1 MEEEGEATGEGD
13 GEELQPEF
21 DRDSGPYLKMIEHA
35 EKAFDQWHKT
45 CDNLAKEY
53 ANLKRLAS
61 SRTDREFQ
69 MFYANLEVVKPSI
82 YSRAPQPV
90 VVPRFKDRKPVPRK
104 ASEMMERALVTS
116 FDIEMVHETM
126 KRVRDDLALFGRGV
140 VWARYETYEKGEELK
155 ECVRYE
161 WVHRKDFLHEPAR
174 FWAEVGWVCRG
185 TWLTKE
191 QGQKRFGDGW
201 GDDITYEE
209 AKDTADAYQVEKK
222 ARVWELWHKGKD
234 LVVWLHP
241 NSKTVLD
248 INAPH
253 LSLEGFYPC
262 PRPAFATLEDDSLVP
277 VPDGCFYKDQLEEI
291 NELTARISSL
301 SEALRLVVIYPA
313 GAEGVGEAVEAAIA
327 QTDNR
332 RTWVPVAGLGN
343 LAMQTGGKLQ
353 DAIWE
358 MPVEKVAATITQLIA
373 LRRELISD
381 VYQISGVSDI
391 MRGETDANET
401 LGAQQL
407 KSQYGSI
414 RIKDRQSEMVRL
426 CDAILNLAGEI
437 MAENFAPQTMIS
449 LSQTD
454 LPKQADV
461 LAQHQQAMMQEINAG
476 KQQVDQAIDQE
487 LQAAKQQVEQAVAQG
502 QPAPNPQQV
511 EQAAQA
517 IIAKHQQQAEQ
528 AKQAIVLKHQA
539 EIAEVV
545 TVEKVFALL
554 KAERIRPFVLQIAT
568 DSTIQPDEN
577 AEKAARSE
585 FAMAFAQMSGALAP
599 LMQAAPKEAAP
610 LSGAML
616 KFVLA
621 PFRAGREMEQVI
633 EEFVDNMTEKASQPP
648 PPNPEAEALMKKAEL
663 EGKKLEADMT
673 AKMAD
678 VEDRKAER
686 AEKLMAATEQAAL
699 KRDEQ
704 MAANV
709 DRQAERM
716 HKQELAKID
725 RDMKLIDKSLKEMEA
740 AIRQLEASAK
750 VEEVS
755 DRKEERKSSASQQM
769 QPQDDEDKQIER
781 ETKRI
786 SNTKARMELE
796 GSLKESDHKQR
807 KAAMDEDASAASRDD
822 AAARLEQTRALT
834 DAIREIQTSM
844 ASVSEQQAR
853 LAKAIA
859 APKRLVRD
867 PKTQRAI
874 GVETLD
880 AGI

>member
-1 MEEEGEATGEGD
+1 MSDEEGEATGGGD

-45 CDNLAKEY
+45 CDNLAKEF

-104 ASEMMERALVTS
+104 ASEMLERALITS
-116 FDIEMVHETM
+116 FDVEHVHETM

-140 VWARYETYEKGEELK
+140 IWARYETYEKGEDLK

-174 FWAEVGWVCRG
+174 IWSEVGWVCRG

-191 QGQKRFGDGW
+191 QGQKRFGKAW
-201 GDDITYEE
+201 GDDVTYEE
-209 AKDTADAYQVEKK
+209 AKDTATEYNVEKK
-222 ARVWELWHKGKD
+222 ARVWEMWNKTKD
-234 LVVWLHP
+234 LVIWLHP

-253 LSLEGFYPC
+253 LELDGFFPC
-262 PRPAFATLEDDSLVP
+262 PRPALATVEDDSLVP

-291 NELTARISSL
+291 NELTARISAL

-343 LAMQTGGKLQ
+343 LAMQTGGRLQ

-391 MRGETDANET
+391 MRGETDASET

-414 RIKDRQSEMVRL
+414 RIKDRQNEMVRL

-437 MAENFAPQTMIS
+437 MSENFAPQTMIS

-461 LAQHQQAMMQEINAG
+461 LAQHQQAMMQEI
-476 KQQVDQAIDQE
+476 
-487 LQAAKQQVEQAVAQG
+487 QAAVQQVEQGMAQG
-502 QPAPNPQQV
+502 QPPPNPQQ
-511 EQAAQA
+511 
-517 IIAKHQQQAEQ
+517 IEQ
-528 AKQAIVLKHQA
+528 AKQAIVLKHQK

-545 TVEKVFALL
+545 TVEQVFALL

-621 PFRAGREMEQVI
+621 PFRAGREMEQTI

-648 PPNPEAEALMKKAEL
+648 PPNPEAEAMQIEAETKKADL
-663 EGKKLEADMT
+663 
-673 AKMAD
+673 
-678 VEDRKAER
+678 EDRKAER
-686 AEKLMAATEQAAL
+686 AAKLEQAAKAQQDAQGKAQMDAQRQL
-699 KRDEQ
+699 EEADRKRQDEAIKRQQAMEDRALKMQDEDRKAAEAARKAEHDAMMRNIDLMMARIAMDTERLKIMAMAEQAEMAKREKQEKDAQHEAKEYERETREVTRQFEGEAKSSKRDEAMNAVLASLSQ
-704 MAANV
+704 GLETVA
-709 DRQAERM
+709 QA
-716 HKQELAKID
+716 
-725 RDMKLIDKSLKEMEA
+725 
-740 AIRQLEASAK
+740 
-750 VEEVS
+750 
-755 DRKEERKSSASQQM
+755 
-769 QPQDDEDKQIER
+769 
-781 ETKRI
+781 
-786 SNTKARMELE
+786 
-796 GSLKESDHKQR
+796 
-807 KAAMDEDASAASRDD
+807 
-822 AAARLEQTRALT
+822 
-834 DAIREIQTSM
+834 
-844 ASVSEQQAR
+844 QQA
-853 LAKAIA
+853 LAESMS
-859 APKRLVRD
+859 R
-867 PKTQRAI
+867 PKTIKFNSEGRP
-874 GVETLD
+874 V
-880 AGI
+880 GIQ

>member
-1 MEEEGEATGEGD
+1 MEEEGEATGGGD

-35 EKAFDQWHKT
+35 EKAFTQWHST
-45 CDNLAKEY
+45 CDNLAKEF

-104 ASEMMERALVTS
+104 ASEMLERALVTS
-116 FDIEMVHETM
+116 FDVEHVHETM

-140 VWARYETYEKGEELK
+140 IWARYETYEKGEELK

-174 FWAEVGWVCRG
+174 IWSEVGWVCRG

-191 QGQKRFGDGW
+191 QGQKRFGKAW
-201 GDDITYEE
+201 GDDVTYEE
-209 AKDTADAYQVEKK
+209 AKDTATEYNVEKK
-222 ARVWELWHKGKD
+222 ARVWEMWNKTKD
-234 LVVWLHP
+234 LVIWLHP
-241 NSKTVLD
+241 NSKQVLD

-253 LSLEGFYPC
+253 LELDGFFPC
-262 PRPAFATLEDDSLVP
+262 PRPALATVEDDSLVP

-358 MPVEKVAATITQLIA
+358 MPVDKVAATITQLIA

-381 VYQISGVSDI
+381 VYQVSGVSDI
-391 MRGETDANET
+391 MRGETDASET

-414 RIKDRQSEMVRL
+414 RIKDRQNEMVRL

-437 MAENFAPQTMIS
+437 MSENFAPQTMIS

-461 LAQHQQAMMQEINAG
+461 LAQHQQAMMQEIM
-476 KQQVDQAIDQE
+476 
-487 LQAAKQQVEQAVAQG
+487 AAVQQVEQGMAQG
-502 QPAPNPQQV
+502 QPPPNPQQ
-511 EQAAQA
+511 
-517 IIAKHQQQAEQ
+517 IEQ
-528 AKQAIVLKHQA
+528 AKQAIVLKHQK

-545 TVEKVFALL
+545 TVEKVFELL
-554 KAERIRPFVLQIAT
+554 KAERIRPYILQIAT

-648 PPNPEAEALMKKAEL
+648 PPNPEAEAMMKTAEL
-663 EGKKLEADMT
+663 EGKKLEADVA

-686 AEKLMAATEQAAL
+686 DAKLAQAAKAQEAEGIKVAQDAQRQAEEAERKRQDEMVKRQQAMEDRTLKMQDEDRKNAEAARKAEHDAMMRQIDLMMARIAMDTERLKILSMAEQADEAKREKREKEAQFAAKEYERETREVTRQFEGEAKSS
-699 KRDEQ
+699 KRDEAMNAVLASLSQ
-704 MAANV
+704 GLETVA
-709 DRQAERM
+709 QA
-716 HKQELAKID
+716 
-725 RDMKLIDKSLKEMEA
+725 
-740 AIRQLEASAK
+740 
-750 VEEVS
+750 
-755 DRKEERKSSASQQM
+755 
-769 QPQDDEDKQIER
+769 
-781 ETKRI
+781 
-786 SNTKARMELE
+786 
-796 GSLKESDHKQR
+796 
-807 KAAMDEDASAASRDD
+807 
-822 AAARLEQTRALT
+822 
-834 DAIREIQTSM
+834 
-844 ASVSEQQAR
+844 QQA
-853 LAKAIA
+853 LAESLS
-859 APKRLVRD
+859 R
-867 PKTQRAI
+867 PKTIKFNSEGRP
-874 GVETLD
+874 V
-880 AGI
+880 GIQ

>member
-1 MEEEGEATGEGD
+1 MEEEGEATGGGD

-35 EKAFDQWHKT
+35 EKAFDQWWKT

-90 VVPRFKDRKPVPRK
+90 AVPRFKDRKPVPRK

-209 AKDTADAYQVEKK
+209 AKDTASDYNVEKK

-241 NSKTVLD
+241 NSKQVLD

-343 LAMQTGGKLQ
+343 LAMQTGGKLS

-358 MPVEKVAATITQLIA
+358 MPVDKVAATITQLIA

-426 CDAILNLAGEI
+426 CDAILNIAGEI

-449 LSQTD
+449 LSQID

-461 LAQHQQAMMQEINAG
+461 IKQHEAAMMQEIM
-476 KQQVDQAIDQE
+476 
-487 LQAAKQQVEQAVAQG
+487 AAKQQVEQGMAQG
-502 QPAPNPQQV
+502 QPAPNPQQI
-511 EQAAQA
+511 EQAGQA
-517 IIAKHQQQAEQ
+517 IIA
-528 AKQAIVLKHQA
+528 KHQA

-648 PPNPEAEALMKKAEL
+648 PPNPEAEAMQIEAETKKADL
-663 EGKKLEADMT
+663 
-673 AKMAD
+673 
-678 VEDRKAER
+678 EDRKAER
-686 AEKLMAATEQAAL
+686 AAKLEQAAKAQEADGMKAAQDVQRQAEEAERKRQDEMVKRQQAMEDRAL
-699 KRDEQ
+699 KMQDEDRKNAEAARKAEHDARMRQIDLALANITMQTERLKIISMSEQAEEAKREKQEKDAQHEAKEYERETREVSRRTEGEAKSSKRDEAMSAVLASLSQ
-704 MAANV
+704 GLETVA
-709 DRQAERM
+709 QA
-716 HKQELAKID
+716 
-725 RDMKLIDKSLKEMEA
+725 
-740 AIRQLEASAK
+740 
-750 VEEVS
+750 
-755 DRKEERKSSASQQM
+755 
-769 QPQDDEDKQIER
+769 
-781 ETKRI
+781 
-786 SNTKARMELE
+786 
-796 GSLKESDHKQR
+796 
-807 KAAMDEDASAASRDD
+807 
-822 AAARLEQTRALT
+822 
-834 DAIREIQTSM
+834 
-844 ASVSEQQAR
+844 QQA
-853 LAKAIA
+853 LAESLS
-859 APKRLVRD
+859 R
-867 PKTQRAI
+867 PKTIKFNAEGRP
-874 GVETLD
+874 V
-880 AGI
+880 GIQ

>member
-1 MEEEGEATGEGD
+1 MEEEGEATGGGD

-35 EKAFDQWHKT
+35 EKAFTQWHST
-45 CDNLAKEY
+45 CDNLAKEF

-61 SRTDREFQ
+61 SRSDREFQ

-104 ASEMMERALVTS
+104 ASEMLERALVTS
-116 FDIEMVHETM
+116 FDVEHVHETM

-140 VWARYETYEKGEELK
+140 IWARYETYEKGEELK

-174 FWAEVGWVCRG
+174 IWSEVGWVCRG

-191 QGQKRFGDGW
+191 QGQKRFGEAW

-209 AKDTADAYQVEKK
+209 AKDTATEYNVEKK
-222 ARVWELWHKGKD
+222 ARVWEMWNKTKD
-234 LVVWLHP
+234 LVIWLHP
-241 NSKTVLD
+241 NSKMVLD

-253 LSLEGFYPC
+253 LDLDGFFPC
-262 PRPAFATLEDDSLVP
+262 PRPALATVEDDSLVP

-343 LAMQTGGKLQ
+343 LAMQTGGKLS

-358 MPVEKVAATITQLIA
+358 MPVDKVAATITQLIA

-391 MRGETDANET
+391 MRGETDASET

-414 RIKDRQSEMVRL
+414 RIKDRQNEMVRL

-437 MAENFAPQTMIS
+437 MSENFAPQTMIS

-461 LAQHQQAMMQEINAG
+461 LAQHQQAMMQEIM
-476 KQQVDQAIDQE
+476 
-487 LQAAKQQVEQAVAQG
+487 AAVQQVEQGMAQG
-502 QPAPNPQQV
+502 QPPPNPQQ
-511 EQAAQA
+511 
-517 IIAKHQQQAEQ
+517 IEQ
-528 AKQAIVLKHQA
+528 AKQAIVLKHQK

-545 TVEKVFALL
+545 TVEKVFELL
-554 KAERIRPFVLQIAT
+554 KAERIRPYILQIAT

-648 PPNPEAEALMKKAEL
+648 PPNPEAEAMQIEAETKKADL
-663 EGKKLEADMT
+663 
-673 AKMAD
+673 
-678 VEDRKAER
+678 EDRKAER
-686 AEKLMAATEQAAL
+686 AAKLEQAAKAQEADGMKAAQDVQRQAEEAERKRQDEMIKRQQAMEDRAL
-699 KRDEQ
+699 KMQDEDRKAAEAARKAEHDAMMRNIDLMMARIAMDTERLKIMSMAEQADEAKREKQEKEAQFEAKEYEREGREVASKAEGDAKSSKRDEAMNAVLASLSQ
-704 MAANV
+704 GLETVA
-709 DRQAERM
+709 QA
-716 HKQELAKID
+716 
-725 RDMKLIDKSLKEMEA
+725 
-740 AIRQLEASAK
+740 
-750 VEEVS
+750 
-755 DRKEERKSSASQQM
+755 
-769 QPQDDEDKQIER
+769 
-781 ETKRI
+781 
-786 SNTKARMELE
+786 
-796 GSLKESDHKQR
+796 
-807 KAAMDEDASAASRDD
+807 
-822 AAARLEQTRALT
+822 
-834 DAIREIQTSM
+834 
-844 ASVSEQQAR
+844 QQA
-853 LAKAIA
+853 LAESLS
-859 APKRLVRD
+859 R
-867 PKTQRAI
+867 PKTIKFNSEGRP
-874 GVETLD
+874 V
-880 AGI
+880 GIQ

>member
-1 MEEEGEATGEGD
+1 M
-13 GEELQPEF
+13 
-21 DRDSGPYLKMIEHA
+21 
-35 EKAFDQWHKT
+35 
-45 CDNLAKEY
+45 
-53 ANLKRLAS
+53 
-61 SRTDREFQ
+61 
-69 MFYANLEVVKPSI
+69 
-82 YSRAPQPV
+82 
-90 VVPRFKDRKPVPRK
+90 
-104 ASEMMERALVTS
+104 
-116 FDIEMVHETM
+116 
-126 KRVRDDLALFGRGV
+126 
-140 VWARYETYEKGEELK
+140 
-155 ECVRYE
+155 
-161 WVHRKDFLHEPAR
+161 HRKDFLHEPAR
-174 FWAEVGWVCRG
+174 IWSEVGWVCRG

-209 AKDTADAYQVEKK
+209 AKDTASDYNVEKK

-241 NSKTVLD
+241 NSKQVLD

-253 LSLEGFYPC
+253 LDLDGFFPC
-262 PRPAFATLEDDSLVP
+262 PRPAYGTLEDDSLVP
-277 VPDGCFYKDQLEEI
+277 VPDPLQYKDQLEEI
-291 NELTARISSL
+291 DELSARISAL

-343 LAMQTGGKLQ
+343 LAMQTGGKLS

-358 MPVEKVAATITQLIA
+358 MPVDRVAATITQLIA

-381 VYQISGVSDI
+381 VYQISGISDI
-391 MRGETDANET
+391 MRGESEASET

-426 CDAILNLAGEI
+426 CDAILNIAGEI
-437 MAENFAPQTMIS
+437 MSENFAPQTMIS

-461 LAQHQQAMMQEINAG
+461 LAQHQQAMMQEINVG

-648 PPNPEAEALMKKAEL
+648 PPNPEAEAMQIEAETKKADL
-663 EGKKLEADMT
+663 
-673 AKMAD
+673 
-678 VEDRKAER
+678 EDRKAER
-686 AEKLMAATEQAAL
+686 AAKLEQAA
-699 KRDEQ
+699 KAQEADG
-704 MAANV
+704 MKAAQDV
-709 DRQAERM
+709 QRQAEEAERKRQDEMVKRQQAMEDRALKMQDEDRKNAEAARKAEHDARM
-716 HKQELAKID
+716 RQIDLALANITMQTERLKIIATAEQAAEAKREKQEKDAQHEAK
-725 RDMKLIDKSLKEMEA
+725 EY
-740 AIRQLEASAK
+740 
-750 VEEVS
+750 
-755 DRKEERKSSASQQM
+755 
-769 QPQDDEDKQIER
+769 ER
-781 ETKRI
+781 ETQEVSRRTEGEAKSSQRDEAM
-786 SNTKARMELE
+786 SAVLASLSQGLE
-796 GSLKESDHKQR
+796 TVAQ
-807 KAAMDEDASAASRDD
+807 A
-822 AAARLEQTRALT
+822 
-834 DAIREIQTSM
+834 
-844 ASVSEQQAR
+844 QQA
-853 LAKAIA
+853 LAESLS
-859 APKRLVRD
+859 R
-867 PKTQRAI
+867 PKTIKFNAEGRP
-874 GVETLD
+874 V
-880 AGI
+880 GIQ

>member
-1 MEEEGEATGEGD
+1 MSDEEGEATGGGD

-45 CDNLAKEY
+45 CDNLAKEF

-104 ASEMMERALVTS
+104 ASEMLERALITS
-116 FDIEMVHETM
+116 FDVEHVHETM

-140 VWARYETYEKGEELK
+140 IWARYETYEKGEDLK

-174 FWAEVGWVCRG
+174 IWSEVGWVCRG

-191 QGQKRFGDGW
+191 QGQKRFGKAW
-201 GDDITYEE
+201 GDDVTYEE
-209 AKDTADAYQVEKK
+209 AKDTATEYNVEKK
-222 ARVWELWHKGKD
+222 ARVWEMWNKTKD
-234 LVVWLHP
+234 LVIWLHP

-253 LSLEGFYPC
+253 LELDGFFPC
-262 PRPAFATLEDDSLVP
+262 PRPALATVEDDSLVP

-291 NELTARISSL
+291 NELTARISAL

-358 MPVEKVAATITQLIA
+358 MPVERVATTITQLIA

-391 MRGETDANET
+391 MRGETDASET

-414 RIKDRQSEMVRL
+414 RIKDRQNEMVRL
-426 CDAILNLAGEI
+426 CDAVLNLAGEI
-437 MAENFAPQTMIS
+437 MAENFSPQTMIS

-454 LPKQADV
+454 LPRQADV
-461 LAQHQQAMMQEINAG
+461 LRQHEAAMKQEIM
-476 KQQVDQAIDQE
+476 
-487 LQAAKQQVEQAVAQG
+487 AAVQQVEQGMAQG
-502 QPAPNPQQV
+502 QPPPNPQQV
-511 EQAAQA
+511 
-517 IIAKHQQQAEQ
+517 EQ
-528 AKQAIVLKHQA
+528 AKQAIVLKHQT

-545 TVEKVFALL
+545 TIEKVFALL

-577 AEKAARSE
+577 AEKSARSE

-648 PPNPEAEALMKKAEL
+648 PPNPEAEAMQIEAETKKADL
-663 EGKKLEADMT
+663 
-673 AKMAD
+673 
-678 VEDRKAER
+678 EDRKAER
-686 AEKLMAATEQAAL
+686 AAKLEQAAKAQQDAQGKAQMDAQRQL
-699 KRDEQ
+699 EEADRKRQDEAIKRQQAMEDRALKMQDEDRKAAEAARKAEHDAMMRNIDLMMARIAMDTERLKIMAMAEQAEMAKREKQEKDAQHEAKEYERETREVTRQFEGEAKSSKRDEAMNAVLASLSQ
-704 MAANV
+704 GLETVA
-709 DRQAERM
+709 QA
-716 HKQELAKID
+716 
-725 RDMKLIDKSLKEMEA
+725 
-740 AIRQLEASAK
+740 
-750 VEEVS
+750 
-755 DRKEERKSSASQQM
+755 
-769 QPQDDEDKQIER
+769 
-781 ETKRI
+781 
-786 SNTKARMELE
+786 
-796 GSLKESDHKQR
+796 
-807 KAAMDEDASAASRDD
+807 
-822 AAARLEQTRALT
+822 
-834 DAIREIQTSM
+834 
-844 ASVSEQQAR
+844 QQA
-853 LAKAIA
+853 LAESMS
-859 APKRLVRD
+859 R
-867 PKTQRAI
+867 PKTIKFNSEGRP
-874 GVETLD
+874 V
-880 AGI
+880 GIQ

>member
-1 MEEEGEATGEGD
+1 MEEEGEATGGGD

-35 EKAFDQWHKT
+35 EKAFDQWWKT
-45 CDNLAKEY
+45 CDNVAKDY

-61 SRTDREFQ
+61 SRADREFQ
-69 MFYANLEVVKPSI
+69 MLYANLEVVKPSI
-82 YSRAPQPV
+82 YSRAPMPV

-104 ASEMMERALVTS
+104 ASEMLERALVTS
-116 FDIEMVHETM
+116 FDVEHVHETM

-174 FWAEVGWVCRG
+174 IWSEVGWVCRG

-209 AKDTADAYQVEKK
+209 AKDTATEYNVEKK
-222 ARVWELWHKGKD
+222 ARVWEMWNKTKD
-234 LVVWLHP
+234 MVIWLHP
-241 NSKTVLD
+241 NSKQVLD

-253 LSLEGFYPC
+253 LDLDGFFPC
-262 PRPAFATLEDDSLVP
+262 PRPAYGTLEDDSLVP
-277 VPDGCFYKDQLEEI
+277 VPDPLQYKDQLEEI
-291 NELTARISSL
+291 NELSARISAL

-343 LAMQTGGKLQ
+343 LAMQTGGRLQ

-381 VYQISGVSDI
+381 VYQISGISDI
-391 MRGETDANET
+391 MRGESEASET

-426 CDAILNLAGEI
+426 CDAILNIAGEI

-449 LSQTD
+449 LSQID

-461 LAQHQQAMMQEINAG
+461 LAEHQQAMMQEI
-476 KQQVDQAIDQE
+476 
-487 LQAAKQQVEQAVAQG
+487 QAAIQQVEQGMAEG
-502 QPAPNPQQV
+502 QPPPNPQQ
-511 EQAAQA
+511 
-517 IIAKHQQQAEQ
+517 IEQ
-528 AKQAIVLKHQA
+528 AKQAIILKHQN

-633 EEFVDNMTEKASQPP
+633 EEFVDQMTEKAQQPP
-648 PPNPEAEALMKKAEL
+648 PPNPEAEAMQIEAETKKADL
-663 EGKKLEADMT
+663 
-673 AKMAD
+673 
-678 VEDRKAER
+678 EDRKAER
-686 AEKLMAATEQAAL
+686 AAKLEQAA
-699 KRDEQ
+699 KAQEADG
-704 MAANV
+704 MKAAQ
-709 DRQAERM
+709 DAQRQAEEAERKRQDEM
-716 HKQELAKID
+716 IKRQNEADKRQQAMED
-725 RDMKLIDKSLKEMEA
+725 RALKM
-740 AIRQLEASAK
+740 Q
-750 VEEVS
+750 
-755 DRKEERKSSASQQM
+755 DEERKNAEAARKAEHDAMMRQIDLMMANITM
-769 QPQDDEDKQIER
+769 QTERFKILAAAEQAAEAKREKQEKDAQHEAKEYER
-781 ETKRI
+781 ETREVSRRTEGEAKSSQRDEAM
-786 SNTKARMELE
+786 SAVLASLSQGLE
-796 GSLKESDHKQR
+796 TVAQ
-807 KAAMDEDASAASRDD
+807 A
-822 AAARLEQTRALT
+822 
-834 DAIREIQTSM
+834 
-844 ASVSEQQAR
+844 QQA
-853 LAKAIA
+853 LAESLS
-859 APKRLVRD
+859 R
-867 PKTQRAI
+867 PKTIKFNAEGRP
-874 GVETLD
+874 V
-880 AGI
+880 GIQ

>member
-1 MEEEGEATGEGD
+1 MEEEGEATGGGD

-45 CDNLAKEY
+45 CDNLAKEF

-104 ASEMMERALVTS
+104 ASEMLERALVTS
-116 FDIEMVHETM
+116 FDVEHVHETM

-140 VWARYETYEKGEELK
+140 IWARYETYEKGEELK

-174 FWAEVGWVCRG
+174 IWSEVGWVCRG

-191 QGQKRFGDGW
+191 QGQKRFGEAW

-209 AKDTADAYQVEKK
+209 AKDTASEYNVEKK
-222 ARVWELWHKGKD
+222 ARVWEMWNKTKD
-234 LVVWLHP
+234 MVIWLHP
-241 NSKTVLD
+241 NSKQVLD

-253 LSLEGFYPC
+253 LSLDGFFPC
-262 PRPAFATLEDDSLVP
+262 PRPALATVEDDSLVP

-358 MPVEKVAATITQLIA
+358 MPVDKVAATITQLIA

-391 MRGETDANET
+391 MRGETDASET

-414 RIKDRQSEMVRL
+414 RIKDRQNEMVRL

-437 MAENFAPQTMIS
+437 MSENFAPQTMIS

-461 LAQHQQAMMQEINAG
+461 LAQHQQAMMQEIM
-476 KQQVDQAIDQE
+476 
-487 LQAAKQQVEQAVAQG
+487 AAVQQVEQGMAQG
-502 QPAPNPQQV
+502 QPPPNPQQ
-511 EQAAQA
+511 
-517 IIAKHQQQAEQ
+517 IEQ
-528 AKQAIVLKHQA
+528 AKQAIVLKHQK

-545 TVEKVFALL
+545 TVEKVFELL
-554 KAERIRPFVLQIAT
+554 KAERIRPYILQIAT

-648 PPNPEAEALMKKAEL
+648 PPNPEAEAMMKTAEL
-663 EGKKLEADMT
+663 EGKKLEADVA

-678 VEDRKAER
+678 AEDRKAER
-686 AEKLMAATEQAAL
+686 DAKLAQAAKAQEAEGMKANQDAMRQAEEAERKRQDEMVKRQQAMEDRAL
-699 KRDEQ
+699 KRQ
-704 MAANV
+704 
-709 DRQAERM
+709 
-716 HKQELAKID
+716 
-725 RDMKLIDKSLKEMEA
+725 
-740 AIRQLEASAK
+740 
-750 VEEVS
+750 
-755 DRKEERKSSASQQM
+755 
-769 QPQDDEDKQIER
+769 DED
-781 ETKRI
+781 
-786 SNTKARMELE
+786 
-796 GSLKESDHKQR
+796 R
-807 KAAMDEDASAASRDD
+807 KAAE
-822 AAARLEQTRALT
+822 AARKAEH
-834 DAIREIQTSM
+834 DAMMRNIDLMMARIAMDTERLKIISM
-844 ASVSEQQAR
+844 AEQADEAKREKQEKEAQFEAKEFEREGRETAFRSDGEAKSSKRDEAMNAVLASLSQGLETVAQAQQA
-853 LAKAIA
+853 LAESMS
-859 APKRLVRD
+859 R
-867 PKTQRAI
+867 PKTIKFNSEGRP
-874 GVETLD
+874 V
-880 AGI
+880 GIQ

>member
-1 MEEEGEATGEGD
+1 MEEEGEATGGGD

-21 DRDSGPYLKMIEHA
+21 DRDAAPFMKMIEHA
-35 EKAFDQWHKT
+35 EKAFEPWHST
-45 CDNLAKEY
+45 CDKLAKEY

-61 SRTDREFQ
+61 SRSDREFQ

-104 ASEMMERALVTS
+104 ASEMLERALVTS
-116 FDIEMVHETM
+116 FDTEHVHETM
-126 KRVRDDLALFGRGV
+126 KRVRDDFALFGRGV
-140 VWARYETYEKGEELK
+140 IWTRYETYQKGQELK

-161 WVHRKDFLHEPAR
+161 WVHRADFLHEPAR
-174 FWAEVGWVCRG
+174 IWSEVGWVARG

-191 QGQKRFGDGW
+191 QGEKRFGENW
-201 GDDITYEE
+201 PDDISYVE

-222 ARVWELWHKGKD
+222 ARVWELWHKGKN

-248 INAPH
+248 IAPPH
-253 LSLEGFYPC
+253 LSLDGFFPC

-301 SEALRLVVIYPA
+301 SESLRLVVIYPA
-313 GAEGVGEAVEAAIA
+313 GAEGVGEAVEAAVA

-332 RTWVPVAGLGN
+332 RTWIPVAGLGQ
-343 LAMQTGGKLQ
+343 LSLQTGGKLQ
-353 DAIWE
+353 DSIWE
-358 MPVEKVAATITQLIA
+358 MPVDKVAATITQLIA

-381 VYQISGVSDI
+381 VYQISGISDI
-391 MRGETDANET
+391 MRGESEASET

-414 RIKDRQSEMVRL
+414 RIKDRQAEMIRL
-426 CDAILNLAGEI
+426 CDVVLNLAGEI

-449 LSQTD
+449 MSQID

-461 LAQHQQAMMQEINAG
+461 LAQHQEAMMQEI
-476 KQQVDQAIDQE
+476 
-487 LQAAKQQVEQAVAQG
+487 QAAIAQAQQGMAQG
-502 QPAPNPQQV
+502 QPPPAPEQV
-511 EQAAQA
+511 
-517 IIAKHQQQAEQ
+517 EQ
-528 AKQAIVLKHQA
+528 AKQAIILKHQN

-545 TVEKVFALL
+545 TIEKVFALL
-554 KAERIRPFVLQIAT
+554 SAERTRPFVLQIAT

-585 FAMAFAQMSGALAP
+585 FASAFSQMSAALGP

-633 EEFVDNMTEKASQPP
+633 EEFVDQMTEKASQPP
-648 PPNPEAEALMKKAEL
+648 PPDPAAEAMQIEAETKR
-663 EGKKLEADMT
+663 ADL
-673 AKMAD
+673 
-678 VEDRKAER
+678 EDRKAER
-686 AEKLMAATEQAAL
+686 AAKLEQAAKAQEAEVQQAAM
-699 KRDEQ
+699 KRDEA
-704 MAANV
+704 MASAA
-709 DRQAERM
+709 DKRAERE
-716 HKQELAKID
+716 HKKAMAETE
-725 RDMKLIDKSLKEMEA
+725 KLIKAMDVQMKELERDLK
-740 AIRQLEASAK
+740 QLEIGVRKIEADAK
-750 VEEVS
+750 VEEVG
-755 DRKEERKSSASQQM
+755 DRKQERQAAAMK
-769 QPQDDEDKQIER
+769 PQDDDEDRMIER
-781 ETKRI
+781 ETRKI
-786 SNTKARMELE
+786 GNAKARLDLE
-796 GSLKESDHKQR
+796 DRLKETDHNGR
-807 KAAMDEDASAASRDD
+807 KRAVDEDTATAAREEAAS
-822 AAARLEQTRALT
+822 RLEQTQVLT
-834 DAIREIQTSM
+834 QAVKDIQAGMSQL
-844 ASVSEQQAR
+844 ADQQAK
-853 LAKAIA
+853 LTKAMT
-859 APKRLVRD
+859 APKRVVRD

-880 AGI
+880 VGL

>member
-1 MEEEGEATGEGD
+1 MSDEEGEATGGGD
-13 GEELQPEF
+13 GEDLQPEF

-35 EKAFDQWHKT
+35 EKAFTQWHST
-45 CDNLAKEY
+45 CDNLAKEF

-104 ASEMMERALVTS
+104 ASEMLERALVTS
-116 FDIEMVHETM
+116 FDVEHVHETM

-140 VWARYETYEKGEELK
+140 IWARYETYEKGEELK
-155 ECVRYE
+155 ESVRYE

-174 FWAEVGWVCRG
+174 IWSEVGWVCRG

-191 QGQKRFGDGW
+191 QGQKRFGKAW
-201 GDDITYEE
+201 GDDVTYEE
-209 AKDTADAYQVEKK
+209 AKDTATEYNVEKK
-222 ARVWELWHKGKD
+222 ARVWEMWNKTKD
-234 LVVWLHP
+234 LVIWLHP
-241 NSKTVLD
+241 NSKQVLD

-253 LSLEGFYPC
+253 LELDGFFPC
-262 PRPAFATLEDDSLVP
+262 PRPALATVEDDSLVP

-358 MPVEKVAATITQLIA
+358 MPVDKVAATITQLIA

-391 MRGETDANET
+391 MRGETDASET

-414 RIKDRQSEMVRL
+414 RIKDRQNEMVRL

-437 MAENFAPQTMIS
+437 MSENFAPQTMIS

-461 LAQHQQAMMQEINAG
+461 LAQHQQAMMQEIM
-476 KQQVDQAIDQE
+476 
-487 LQAAKQQVEQAVAQG
+487 AAVQQVEQGMAQG
-502 QPAPNPQQV
+502 QPPPNPQQ
-511 EQAAQA
+511 
-517 IIAKHQQQAEQ
+517 IEQ
-528 AKQAIVLKHQA
+528 AKQAIVLKHQK

-545 TVEKVFALL
+545 TVEKVFELL

-648 PPNPEAEALMKKAEL
+648 PPNPEAEAMQIEAETKKADL
-663 EGKKLEADMT
+663 
-673 AKMAD
+673 
-678 VEDRKAER
+678 EDRKAER
-686 AEKLMAATEQAAL
+686 AAKLEQAAKAQEADGIKAAQDGQRQMEEAERKRQDEAIKRQNEADKRQQAMEDRAL
-699 KRDEQ
+699 KMQDEDRKAAEAARKAEHDAMMRNIDLMMARIAMDTERLKILSMAEQADEAKREKREKEAQHEAKEYERETREVTRQFEGEAKSSKRDEAMNAVLASLSQ
-704 MAANV
+704 GLETVA
-709 DRQAERM
+709 QA
-716 HKQELAKID
+716 
-725 RDMKLIDKSLKEMEA
+725 
-740 AIRQLEASAK
+740 
-750 VEEVS
+750 
-755 DRKEERKSSASQQM
+755 
-769 QPQDDEDKQIER
+769 
-781 ETKRI
+781 
-786 SNTKARMELE
+786 
-796 GSLKESDHKQR
+796 
-807 KAAMDEDASAASRDD
+807 
-822 AAARLEQTRALT
+822 
-834 DAIREIQTSM
+834 
-844 ASVSEQQAR
+844 QQA
-853 LAKAIA
+853 LAESLS
-859 APKRLVRD
+859 R
-867 PKTQRAI
+867 PKTIKFNSEGRP
-874 GVETLD
+874 V
-880 AGI
+880 GIQ

>member
-1 MEEEGEATGEGD
+1 MNEEPGEATGGGD

-21 DRDSGPYLKMIEHA
+21 DRDSGPWLKMIEHA

-61 SRTDREFQ
+61 SRSDREFQ

-104 ASEMMERALVTS
+104 ASEMLERALVTS
-116 FDIEMVHETM
+116 FDVEQVHETM

-140 VWARYETYEKGEELK
+140 VWSRYETYEKGEELK

-174 FWAEVGWVCRG
+174 IWSEVGWVARG

-191 QGQKRFGDGW
+191 QGEKRFGEGW

-241 NSKTVLD
+241 NSKQVLD

-253 LSLEGFYPC
+253 LNLDGFFPC
-262 PRPAFATLEDDSLVP
+262 PRPAFATVEDDSLVP

-313 GAEGVGEAVEAAIA
+313 GAEGVGEAVEAAIQ

-332 RTWVPVAGLGN
+332 RTWVPVAGLGQ
-343 LAMQTGGKLQ
+343 LSLQTGGKLQ
-353 DAIWE
+353 DSIWE
-358 MPVEKVAATITQLIA
+358 MPVDKVAATITQLIA

-426 CDAILNLAGEI
+426 CDAVLNLAGEI
-437 MAENFAPQTMIS
+437 MAENFAPQTMMAM
-449 LSQTD
+449 SQTMD

-461 LAQHQQAMMQEINAG
+461 LAQHQAAMQQEI
-476 KQQVDQAIDQE
+476 
-487 LQAAKQQVEQAVAQG
+487 QAAVAQVQQGMAQG
-502 QPAPNPQQV
+502 QPPPDQMQ
-511 EQAAQA
+511 
-517 IIAKHQQQAEQ
+517 IQQAQE
-528 AKQAIVLKHQA
+528 AIVLKHKQ
-539 EIAEVV
+539 EVEQVV
-545 TVEKVFALL
+545 TVEKVFELF
-554 KAERIRPFVLQIAT
+554 KAQRIRPFVLQIAT

-577 AEKAARSE
+577 AEKQARNE
-585 FAMAFAQMSGALAP
+585 FGVAFAQITTALAP
-599 LMQAAPKEAAP
+599 IVQVDPAGSADFAGEMI
-610 LSGAML
+610 
-616 KFVLA
+616 KFILA
-621 PFRAGREMEQVI
+621 PYRAGRMMEQA
-633 EEFVDNMTEKASQPP
+633 VDDWVEQMKEKAKQPP
-648 PPNPEAEALMKKAEL
+648 PPNPEAEKL
-663 EGKKLEADMT
+663 KLEAEGMKADQA
-673 AKMAD
+673 AKAAEL
-678 VEDRKAER
+678 EDRKADR
-686 AEKLMAATEQAAL
+686 AAKAAQAQADAAAKQAEDQRKGAL
-699 KRDEQ
+699 DALEAQKRDQDAQREAAIKDREA
-704 MAANV
+704 MARIAEIDRKMANDEA
-709 DRQAERM
+709 DREHQERM
-716 HKQELAKID
+716 RAMEFRLKEMDMELAKL
-725 RDMKLIDKSLKEMEA
+725 KL
-740 AIRQLEASAK
+740 
-750 VEEVS
+750 
-755 DRKEERKSSASQQM
+755 
-769 QPQDDEDKQIER
+769 
-781 ETKRI
+781 
-786 SNTKARMELE
+786 
-796 GSLKESDHKQR
+796 
-807 KAAMDEDASAASRDD
+807 
-822 AAARLEQTRALT
+822 
-834 DAIREIQTSM
+834 
-844 ASVSEQQAR
+844 QQAR
-853 LAKAIA
+853 EK
-859 APKRLVRD
+859 
-867 PKTQRAI
+867 PKTNGSGA
-874 GVETLD
+874 E
-880 AGI
+880 AH

>member
-1 MEEEGEATGEGD
+1 MEEEGEATGGGD

-21 DRDSGPYLKMIEHA
+21 DRDSGPWLKMIEHA

-61 SRTDREFQ
+61 SRSDREFQ

-90 VVPRFKDRKPVPRK
+90 AVPRFKDRKPVPRK

-161 WVHRKDFLHEPAR
+161 WVHRKDFLHEPSR
-174 FWAEVGWVCRG
+174 FWAETGWVARG

-191 QGQKRFGDGW
+191 QGVKRFGKGW

-222 ARVWELWHKGKD
+222 ARVWELWHRGKD

-241 NSKTVLD
+241 NAKMVLD

-253 LSLEGFYPC
+253 LSLEGFFPC

-343 LAMQTGGKLQ
+343 LAMQTGGKLS

-358 MPVEKVAATITQLIA
+358 MPVDKVAATITQLIA

-426 CDAILNLAGEI
+426 CDAILNIAGEI

-449 LSQTD
+449 LSQID

-461 LAQHQQAMMQEINAG
+461 LKKHEAAMMQEIDA
-476 KQQVDQAIDQE
+476 AIE
-487 LQAAKQQVEQAVAQG
+487 QVEQGMAQG
-502 QPAPNPQQV
+502 QPAPTP
-511 EQAAQA
+511 
-517 IIAKHQQQAEQ
+517 QQAEQ
-528 AKQAIVLKHQA
+528 AKQAIVAKHQA

-545 TVEKVFALL
+545 TIEKVFALL
-554 KAERIRPFVLQIAT
+554 KAERTRPFVLQIAT

-585 FAMAFAQMSGALAP
+585 FATAFAQMSGALAP

-633 EEFVDNMTEKASQPP
+633 EEFVDNMTEKANQPP

-663 EGKKLEADMT
+663 EGKKLEADVT
-673 AKMAD
+673 AKTIEI
-678 VEDRKAER
+678 EDRKAER
-686 AEKLMAATEQAAL
+686 AEKTKAALEAAAL

-704 MAANV
+704 MAANA
-709 DRQAERM
+709 DRQAERE
-716 HKQELAKID
+716 HKQQIAAVEKEAKAIDLEMKRLERELKAV
-725 RDMKLIDKSLKEMEA
+725 
-740 AIRQLEASAK
+740 EASLRRIEANAK
-750 VEEVS
+750 VEEVA
-755 DRKEERKSSASQQM
+755 DRKEDRKFNASQRVEKDAEDFRARKVANDRDQM
-769 QPQDDEDKQIER
+769 DLEDREEERQVRRKKSAMMDDEARRVAEDEEMNRQAMEQLAALNQKIEQIGQGLQMVASTQQMLER
-781 ETKRI
+781 SITAE
-786 SNTKARMELE
+786 
-796 GSLKESDHKQR
+796 KE
-807 KAAMDEDASAASRDD
+807 
-822 AAARLEQTRALT
+822 
-834 DAIREIQTSM
+834 
-844 ASVSEQQAR
+844 V
-853 LAKAIA
+853 
-859 APKRLVRD
+859 VRD
-867 PKTQRAI
+867 PKTGRAT
-874 GVETLD
+874 GVRLKQ
-880 AGI
+880 ANGAR

>member
-1 MEEEGEATGEGD
+1 MEEEGEATGGGD

-21 DRDSGPYLKMIEHA
+21 DRDSGPWLKMIEHA
-35 EKAFDQWHKT
+35 EKAFTQWNDT
-45 CDNLAKEY
+45 CDKVAKEY

-61 SRTDREFQ
+61 SRSDREFQ
-69 MFYANLEVVKPSI
+69 MLYANLEVVKPSI

-104 ASEMMERALVTS
+104 SSEMLERALVTS
-116 FDIEMVHETM
+116 FDVEHVHETM

-161 WVHRKDFLHEPAR
+161 WVHRKDYLHEPAR
-174 FWAEVGWVCRG
+174 FWAEVGWAARG

-191 QGQKRFGDGW
+191 QGVKRFGKGW

-241 NSKTVLD
+241 NSKQVLD

-253 LSLEGFYPC
+253 LSLEGFFPC
-262 PRPAFATLEDDSLVP
+262 PRPAYGTLEDDSLVP
-277 VPDGCFYKDQLEEI
+277 VPDALEYKDQLEEI

-358 MPVEKVAATITQLIA
+358 MPVDKVAATITQLIA

-426 CDAILNLAGEI
+426 CDAILNIAGEI

-449 LSQTD
+449 LSQID

-461 LAQHQQAMMQEINAG
+461 IKQHEAAMMQEIMA
-476 KQQVDQAIDQE
+476 AIS
-487 LQAAKQQVEQAVAQG
+487 QVEQGMAEG
-502 QPAPNPQQV
+502 QPPPNPQQ
-511 EQAAQA
+511 
-517 IIAKHQQQAEQ
+517 IEQ
-528 AKQAIVLKHQA
+528 AKQAIILKHQN

-585 FAMAFAQMSGALAP
+585 FATAFAQMSGALAP

-633 EEFVDNMTEKASQPP
+633 EEFVDQMTEKANQPP
-648 PPNPEAEALMKKAEL
+648 PPNPEAEAMQIEAETKKADL
-663 EGKKLEADMT
+663 
-673 AKMAD
+673 
-678 VEDRKAER
+678 EDRKAER
-686 AEKLMAATEQAAL
+686 AAKLEQAA
-699 KRDEQ
+699 KAQEADG
-704 MAANV
+704 MKAAQDV
-709 DRQAERM
+709 QRQAEEAERKRQDEAIKRQQAMEDRALKMQDEDRKNAEAARKAEHDARM
-716 HKQELAKID
+716 RQIDLALANITMQTERLKIIATAEQAAEAKREKQEKEAQHEAK
-725 RDMKLIDKSLKEMEA
+725 EY
-740 AIRQLEASAK
+740 
-750 VEEVS
+750 
-755 DRKEERKSSASQQM
+755 
-769 QPQDDEDKQIER
+769 ER
-781 ETKRI
+781 ETREVSRRTEGEAKSSQRDEAM
-786 SNTKARMELE
+786 SAVLASLSQGLE
-796 GSLKESDHKQR
+796 TVAQ
-807 KAAMDEDASAASRDD
+807 A
-822 AAARLEQTRALT
+822 
-834 DAIREIQTSM
+834 
-844 ASVSEQQAR
+844 QQA
-853 LAKAIA
+853 LAESLS
-859 APKRLVRD
+859 R
-867 PKTQRAI
+867 PKTIKFNAEGRP
-874 GVETLD
+874 V
-880 AGI
+880 GIQ

>member
-1 MEEEGEATGEGD
+1 MSDEEGEATGGGD

-21 DRDSGPYLKMIEHA
+21 DRDAAPYMKMIEHA

-90 VVPRFKDRKPVPRK
+90 AVPRFKDRKPVPRK

-140 VWARYETYEKGEELK
+140 VWARYETYEKAEELK

-209 AKDTADAYQVEKK
+209 AKDTASDYNVEKK

-241 NSKTVLD
+241 NSKQVLD

-343 LAMQTGGKLQ
+343 LAMQTGGKLS

-358 MPVEKVAATITQLIA
+358 MPVDRVAATITQLIA

-426 CDAILNLAGEI
+426 CDAILNIAGEI
-437 MAENFAPQTMIS
+437 MAENFAPQTMLS
-449 LSQTD
+449 LSQID

-461 LAQHQQAMMQEINAG
+461 IKQHEAAMMQEIM
-476 KQQVDQAIDQE
+476 
-487 LQAAKQQVEQAVAQG
+487 AAKQQVEQGMAQG
-502 QPAPNPQQV
+502 QPAPNPQQI
-511 EQAAQA
+511 EQAGQA
-517 IIAKHQQQAEQ
+517 IIA
-528 AKQAIVLKHQA
+528 KHQA

-585 FAMAFAQMSGALAP
+585 FATAFAQMSGALAP

-648 PPNPEAEALMKKAEL
+648 PPNPEAEAMQIEAETKKADL
-663 EGKKLEADMT
+663 
-673 AKMAD
+673 
-678 VEDRKAER
+678 EDRKAER
-686 AEKLMAATEQAAL
+686 AAKLEQAAKAQEADGMKAAQDVQRQAEEAERKRQDEAIKRQNEADKRQQAMEDRAL
-699 KRDEQ
+699 KMQDEDRKNAEAQRKAEHDARMRQIDLMMAQITMNTERLKIIAMAEQAEEAKREKAEKEAQAEAKEYEREAKDMSRQAEGEAKSSKRDEAMNAVLASLSQ
-704 MAANV
+704 GLETVA
-709 DRQAERM
+709 QA
-716 HKQELAKID
+716 
-725 RDMKLIDKSLKEMEA
+725 
-740 AIRQLEASAK
+740 
-750 VEEVS
+750 
-755 DRKEERKSSASQQM
+755 
-769 QPQDDEDKQIER
+769 
-781 ETKRI
+781 
-786 SNTKARMELE
+786 
-796 GSLKESDHKQR
+796 
-807 KAAMDEDASAASRDD
+807 
-822 AAARLEQTRALT
+822 
-834 DAIREIQTSM
+834 
-844 ASVSEQQAR
+844 QQA
-853 LAKAIA
+853 LAESLS
-859 APKRLVRD
+859 R
-867 PKTQRAI
+867 PKTIKFNAEGRP
-874 GVETLD
+874 V
-880 AGI
+880 GIQ

>member
-1 MEEEGEATGEGD
+1 MEEEGEATGGGD

-35 EKAFDQWHKT
+35 EKAFDQWWKT
-45 CDNLAKEY
+45 CDNVAKDY

-61 SRTDREFQ
+61 SRADREFQ
-69 MFYANLEVVKPSI
+69 MLYANLEVVKPSI
-82 YSRAPQPV
+82 YSRAPMPV

-104 ASEMMERALVTS
+104 ASEMLERALVTS
-116 FDIEMVHETM
+116 FDVEHVHETM

-174 FWAEVGWVCRG
+174 IWSEVGWVCRG

-191 QGQKRFGDGW
+191 QGQKRFGEGW

-209 AKDTADAYQVEKK
+209 AKDTASDYNVEKK
-222 ARVWELWHKGKD
+222 ARVWEMWHKGKD
-234 LVVWLHP
+234 LVIWLHP
-241 NSKTVLD
+241 NSKQVLD

-253 LSLEGFYPC
+253 LSLEGFFPC
-262 PRPAFATLEDDSLVP
+262 PRPAFGTLEDDSLVP
-277 VPDGCFYKDQLEEI
+277 VPDALEYKDQLEEI
-291 NELTARISSL
+291 NELTSRISSL

-343 LAMQTGGKLQ
+343 LAMQTGGKLS

-358 MPVEKVAATITQLIA
+358 MPVDRVAATITQLIA

-381 VYQISGVSDI
+381 VYQISGISDI
-391 MRGETDANET
+391 MRGESEASET

-437 MAENFAPQTMIS
+437 MSENFAPQTMIS

-648 PPNPEAEALMKKAEL
+648 PPNPEAEAMQIEAETKKADL
-663 EGKKLEADMT
+663 
-673 AKMAD
+673 
-678 VEDRKAER
+678 EDRKAER
-686 AEKLMAATEQAAL
+686 AAKLEQAA
-699 KRDEQ
+699 KAQEADG
-704 MAANV
+704 MKAAQDV
-709 DRQAERM
+709 QRQAEEAERKRQDEMVKRQQAMEDRALKMQDEDRKNAEAARKAEHDARM
-716 HKQELAKID
+716 RQIDLALANITMQTERLKIIATAEQAAEAKREKQEKDAQHEAK
-725 RDMKLIDKSLKEMEA
+725 EY
-740 AIRQLEASAK
+740 
-750 VEEVS
+750 
-755 DRKEERKSSASQQM
+755 
-769 QPQDDEDKQIER
+769 ER
-781 ETKRI
+781 ETQEVSRRTEGEAKSSQRDEAM
-786 SNTKARMELE
+786 SAVLASLSQGLE
-796 GSLKESDHKQR
+796 TVAQ
-807 KAAMDEDASAASRDD
+807 A
-822 AAARLEQTRALT
+822 
-834 DAIREIQTSM
+834 
-844 ASVSEQQAR
+844 QQA
-853 LAKAIA
+853 LAESLS
-859 APKRLVRD
+859 R
-867 PKTQRAI
+867 PKTIKFNAEGRP
-874 GVETLD
+874 V
-880 AGI
+880 GIQ

>member
-1 MEEEGEATGEGD
+1 MEEEGEATGGGD
-13 GEELQPEF
+13 GEDLQPEF
-21 DRDSGPYLKMIEHA
+21 DRDAAPYLKMIEHA

-45 CDNLAKEY
+45 CDNLAKEF

-69 MFYANLEVVKPSI
+69 MFFANLEVVKPSI

-104 ASEMMERALVTS
+104 ASEMLERALVTS
-116 FDIEMVHETM
+116 FDVEHVHETM

-140 VWARYETYEKGEELK
+140 IWARYETYEKGEELK
-155 ECVRYE
+155 ESVRYE

-174 FWAEVGWVCRG
+174 IWSEVGWVCRG

-191 QGQKRFGDGW
+191 QGQKRFGEAW

-209 AKDTADAYQVEKK
+209 AKDTATEYNVEKK
-222 ARVWELWHKGKD
+222 ARVWEMWNKTKD
-234 LVVWLHP
+234 LVIWLHP

-253 LSLEGFYPC
+253 LDLDGFFPC
-262 PRPAFATLEDDSLVP
+262 PRPALATVEDDSLVP

-358 MPVEKVAATITQLIA
+358 MPVDKVAATITQLIA

-391 MRGETDANET
+391 MRGETDASET

-414 RIKDRQSEMVRL
+414 RIKDRQNEMVRL

-437 MAENFAPQTMIS
+437 MSENFAPQTMIS

-461 LAQHQQAMMQEINAG
+461 IKQHEAAMMQEIM
-476 KQQVDQAIDQE
+476 
-487 LQAAKQQVEQAVAQG
+487 AAVQQVEQGMAQG
-502 QPAPNPQQV
+502 QPAPNPQQ
-511 EQAAQA
+511 
-517 IIAKHQQQAEQ
+517 IEQ
-528 AKQAIVLKHQA
+528 AKQAIVLKHQK

-545 TVEKVFALL
+545 TVEKVFELL
-554 KAERIRPFVLQIAT
+554 KAERIRPYILQIAT

-577 AEKAARSE
+577 AEKTARSE

-633 EEFVDNMTEKASQPP
+633 EEFVDQMTEKASQPP
-648 PPNPEAEALMKKAEL
+648 PPNPEAEALQIEAETKKADL
-663 EGKKLEADMT
+663 
-673 AKMAD
+673 
-678 VEDRKAER
+678 EDRKAER
-686 AEKLMAATEQAAL
+686 AAKLEQAAKAQEADGVKAAQDAQRQADEAERKRQDEAIKRQQAMEDRAL
-699 KRDEQ
+699 KMQDEDRKAAEAARKAEHDAMMRNIDLMMARIAMDTERLKIISMAEQADEAKREKQEKEAQFEAKEYEREGRETMRQAEGEAKSSKRDEAMNAVLASLSQ
-704 MAANV
+704 GLETVA
-709 DRQAERM
+709 QA
-716 HKQELAKID
+716 QQALA
-725 RDMKLIDKSLKEMEA
+725 E
-740 AIRQLEASAK
+740 
-750 VEEVS
+750 
-755 DRKEERKSSASQQM
+755 
-769 QPQDDEDKQIER
+769 
-781 ETKRI
+781 
-786 SNTKARMELE
+786 
-796 GSLKESDHKQR
+796 
-807 KAAMDEDASAASRDD
+807 
-822 AAARLEQTRALT
+822 
-834 DAIREIQTSM
+834 SM
-844 ASVSEQQAR
+844 A
-853 LAKAIA
+853 K
-859 APKRLVRD
+859 
-867 PKTQRAI
+867 PKTIKFNSEGRP
-874 GVETLD
+874 V
-880 AGI
+880 GIQ

>member
-1 MEEEGEATGEGD
+1 MEEEGEATGGGD

-90 VVPRFKDRKPVPRK
+90 AVPRFKDRKPVPRK

-140 VWARYETYEKGEELK
+140 VWARYETYEKAEELK

-358 MPVEKVAATITQLIA
+358 MPVDKVAATITQLIA

-426 CDAILNLAGEI
+426 CDAILNIAGEI

-449 LSQTD
+449 LSQID

-461 LAQHQQAMMQEINAG
+461 LAQHQQAMMQEI
-476 KQQVDQAIDQE
+476 
-487 LQAAKQQVEQAVAQG
+487 QAAIQQVEQGMAQG
-502 QPAPNPQQV
+502 QPPPNPQQ
-511 EQAAQA
+511 
-517 IIAKHQQQAEQ
+517 IEQ
-528 AKQAIVLKHQA
+528 AKQAIILKHQN

-585 FAMAFAQMSGALAP
+585 FATAFAQMSGALAP

-633 EEFVDNMTEKASQPP
+633 EEFVDQMTEKAQQPP
-648 PPNPEAEALMKKAEL
+648 PPNPEAEALMKQAEL
-663 EGKKLEADMT
+663 EGKKLEADVT

-678 VEDRKAER
+678 IEDRKAER
-686 AEKLMAATEQAAL
+686 AAKLEQAA
-699 KRDEQ
+699 KAQEADG
-704 MAANV
+704 MKAAQDV
-709 DRQAERM
+709 QRQAEEAERKRQDEMVKRQQAMEDRALKMQDEDRKNAEAARKAEHDARM
-716 HKQELAKID
+716 RQIDLMMANITMQTERFKILAAAEQAAEAKREKQEKDAQHEAK
-725 RDMKLIDKSLKEMEA
+725 EY
-740 AIRQLEASAK
+740 
-750 VEEVS
+750 
-755 DRKEERKSSASQQM
+755 
-769 QPQDDEDKQIER
+769 ER
-781 ETKRI
+781 ETREVSRRTEGEAKSSQRDEAM
-786 SNTKARMELE
+786 SAVLASLSQGLE
-796 GSLKESDHKQR
+796 TVAQ
-807 KAAMDEDASAASRDD
+807 A
-822 AAARLEQTRALT
+822 
-834 DAIREIQTSM
+834 
-844 ASVSEQQAR
+844 QQA
-853 LAKAIA
+853 LAESLS
-859 APKRLVRD
+859 R
-867 PKTQRAI
+867 PKTIKFNAEGRP
-874 GVETLD
+874 V
-880 AGI
+880 GIQ